1 MRIIQAVIAAS
12 MLVPAVSVA
21 GGDEFQYCREA
32 ELMARGVDTDNPL
45 GVGLCIGTF
54 QGLRDM
60 ALAYKVESGV
70 GFVCVPEKITNIGLV
85 VEFNKQAESYRQF
98 GFRMAAVGF
107 LMNNY
112 PCK

>member
-1 MRIIQAVIAAS
+1 MRIIHTVVAAS
-12 MLVPAVSVA
+12 ILILAVCMA
-21 GGDEFQYCREA
+21 RGDEFQFCREA
-32 ELMARGVDTDNPL
+32 ELMVRGVDTDNPL

-60 ALAYKVESGV
+60 AVAYKVESGV

-85 VEFNKQAESYRQF
+85 AEFNKQAESYRQF